1 MNKIKVLIA
10 ENFDVYRHGLRSIL
24 SEAPAVSEV
33 YAVRSAKDL
42 VQAYKKSPDSVC
54 IVSSNIEG
62 SNIHDLMQRLEKV
75 QPAPKVIVLTYSTD
89 VNHLNQSL
97 KAGVNGYL
105 MKNCTTGELESAI
118 KEVAKGKQAFSKSV
132 SQMMANKYVDQAKKT
147 GSVSNKLT
155 KRETEVLKLI
165 VEGHTSPEIAKML
178 FISPRTVETHRSNLM
193 NKLKIKNTAAL
204 VRYALEKT
212 EIG

>member
-10 ENFDVYRHGLRSIL
+10 ENFDLYRHGLSSIL
-24 SEAPAVSEV
+24 SD
-33 YAVRSAKDL
+33 SASISDVIETKSATEL
-42 VQAYKKSPDSVC
+42 IREYKKHPDAVC
-54 IVSSNIEG
+54 IISSNLEG
-62 SNIHDLMQRLEKV
+62 SNIHDLMQRLEKIEPDPRV
-75 QPAPKVIVLTYSTD
+75 VILTYSTD

-97 KAGVNGYL
+97 KAGVMGYL
-105 MKNCTTGELESAI
+105 MKNCSAKELLVAVSD
-118 KEVAKGKQAFSKSV
+118 VAKREKSFSKSI
-132 SQMMANKYVDQAKKT
+132 SQIMADRYADEAKKPS
-147 GSVSNKLT
+147 GGNKLT
-155 KRETEVLKLI
+155 NRETEVLKLI

>member
-1 MNKIKVLIA
+1 MNKIKVLIT
-10 ENFDVYRHGLRSIL
+10 ENFDIYRRGLQTIL
-24 SEAPAVSEV
+24 SETTTVTDVKAVKT
-33 YAVRSAKDL
+33 AKEL
-42 VQAYKKSPDSVC
+42 IQEFKKSPEAICV
-54 IVSSNIEG
+54 VSSNIEG
-62 SNIHDLMQRLEKV
+62 SNIHDLMQRLQKI

-89 VNHLNQSL
+89 INHLNQSL

-105 MKNCTTGELESAI
+105 MKSCTAKELESALVDVNNGT
-118 KEVAKGKQAFSKSV
+118 KAFSKSV
-132 SQMMANKYVDQAKKT
+132 SQIMADKYADQAKKPSA
-147 GSVSNKLT
+147 GNKLT

-165 VEGHTSPEIAKML
+165 VEGYTSPEIAKML
-178 FISPRTVETHRSNLM
+178 YISPRTVETHRANLM

>member
-10 ENFDVYRHGLRSIL
+10 ENFDIYRHGLISIL
-24 SEAPAVSEV
+24 SD
-33 YAVRSAKDL
+33 SASISDVKET
-42 VQAYKKSPDSVC
+42 KSANELIREFKNHPDAVC
-54 IVSSNIEG
+54 IISSNLEG
-62 SNIHDLMQRLEKV
+62 SNVHDLMLRLEKV
-75 QPAPKVIVLTYSTD
+75 EPDPKVVILTYSTD

-97 KAGVNGYL
+97 KAGVKGYL
-105 MKNCTTGELESAI
+105 MKNCSAKELQMAVS
-118 KEVAKGKQAFSKSV
+118 EVAKGEKSFSKSI
-132 SQMMANKYVDQAKKT
+132 SQIMADRYVDQTKKPSA
-147 GSVSNKLT
+147 GNKLT

>member
-10 ENFDVYRHGLRSIL
+10 ENFDIYRHGLSSIL
-24 SEAPAVSEV
+24 SDSASVSDVLEVRTAKELVREYKDHPA
-33 YAVRSAKDL
+33 A
-42 VQAYKKSPDSVC
+42 VC
-54 IVSSNIEG
+54 IISSNLEG
-62 SNIHDLMQRLEKV
+62 SNIHDLMQRLEKIKTNPRV
-75 QPAPKVIVLTYSTD
+75 VILTYSTD

-97 KAGVNGYL
+97 KAGVKGYL
-105 MKNCTTGELESAI
+105 MKNCSAKELLTAVN
-118 KEVAKGKQAFSKSV
+118 EVAKGEKSFSKSI
-132 SQMMANKYVDQAKKT
+132 SQIMADRYADEAKKP
-147 GSVSNKLT
+147 SIKNKLT
-155 KRETEVLKLI
+155 NRESEVLKLI

>member
-10 ENFDVYRHGLRSIL
+10 ENFDIYRHGLSSIL
-24 SEAPAVSEV
+24 SEVTTISDV
-33 YAVRSAKDL
+33 TAVRSAKDL
-42 VQAYKKSPDSVC
+42 IQAYKKTPRAVC
-54 IVSSNIEG
+54 VVSSNIEG
-62 SNIHDLMQRLEKV
+62 SNIHDLMQRLEKIS
-75 QPAPKVIVLTYSTD
+75 PEPKVIVLTYSTD

-105 MKNCTTGELESAI
+105 MKNCTVSELESAI
-118 KEVAKGKQAFSKSV
+118 MDVANGEKAFSKSV
-132 SQMMANKYVDQAKKT
+132 SQMMANKYADQAIKPAGINK
-147 GSVSNKLT
+147 KLT

-165 VEGHTSPEIAKML
+165 VEGHTSPEIAKLL
-178 FISPRTVETHRSNLM
+178 FISPRTVETHRANLM
-193 NKLKIKNTAAL
+193 SKLEIKNTAAL

>member
-24 SEAPAVSEV
+24 SEINAVTEV
-33 YAVRSAKDL
+33 KAVRSAKDL
-42 VQAYKKSPDSVC
+42 VHSFKSSPESVC
-54 IVSSNIEG
+54 VVSSNIEG
-62 SNIHDLMQRLEKV
+62 SNIHDLMQRLEKI
-75 QPAPKVIVLTYSTD
+75 QSNPKVIVLTYSTD
-89 VNHLNQSL
+89 VHHLNQSL
-97 KAGVNGYL
+97 KAGVTGYL
-105 MKNCTTGELESAI
+105 MKSCTAAELESAI
-118 KEVAKGKQAFSKSV
+118 IDVAAGEKAFSKSV
-132 SQMMANKYVDQAKKT
+132 SQMMANKYEDQAKKT
-147 GSVSNKLT
+147 ASVNKKLT

-212 EIG
+212 EIE

>member
-10 ENFDVYRHGLRSIL
+10 ENFDIYRHGLRSIL
-24 SEAPAVSEV
+24 SDSTSISDVKETK
-33 YAVRSAKDL
+33 SAKEL
-42 VQAYKKSPDSVC
+42 IQEFKSHSDAVC
-54 IVSSNIEG
+54 IISSNLEG
-62 SNIHDLMQRLEKV
+62 SNIHDLMQRLEKIT
-75 QPAPKVIVLTYSTD
+75 PSPKVVILTYSTD

-97 KAGVNGYL
+97 KAGVKGYL
-105 MKNCTTGELESAI
+105 MKNCSSDELKSAVS
-118 KEVAKGKQAFSKSV
+118 EVAKGEKAFSKSI
-132 SQMMANKYVDQAKKT
+132 SQIMADRYADEAKKPS
-147 GSVSNKLT
+147 GGKKLT
-155 KRETEVLKLI
+155 KRESEVLKLI